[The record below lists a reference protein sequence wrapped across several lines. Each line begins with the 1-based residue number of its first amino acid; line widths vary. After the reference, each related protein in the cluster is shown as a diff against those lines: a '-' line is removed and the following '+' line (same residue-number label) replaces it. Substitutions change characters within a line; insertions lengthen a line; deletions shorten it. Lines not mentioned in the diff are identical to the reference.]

1 MKVLIIEDEDLI
13 FQVISPFLESYGCR
27 CEHLKPENI
36 KEVLKCLEKDFDVI
50 LCDYMM
56 PEVTGW
62 DIFNNISEELRKKF
76 IILTGGY
83 IDYEEEK
90 IFKASKIKIV
100 HKPFDIHELYSIVKE
115 KYESQQQQ

>member
-13 FQVISPFLESYGCR
+13 FQVISPFLESYGCC
-27 CEHLKPENI
+27 CEHLKPKNI

-83 IDYEEEK
+83 IDYEREK
-90 IFKASKIKIV
+90 IFKATNIKIV
-100 HKPFDIHELYSIVKE
+100 YKPFDMHELYSIVKE